1 MVWEDLA
8 AQGGLSQAEPTIVDV
23 LSWQTH
29 TEAFQDIGYFW
40 ASRPRLAVGDE
51 VVQLQGV
58 ELSHNVLDLLGTA
71 PALGRGFLPTET
83 TVNGPRVAMLSHALW
98 VSRFG
103 GDRSVVGQTVMVN
116 DTGHTVVGVLPKTF
130 RFVHMP
136 PVTERPDILTP
147 FQRDPARCRGMS
159 QCYRVSVVGRLADD
173 VTLEHVQRKIA
184 QLAASGRTL
193 VPGRTAAPA
202 FRVMSLQEQTVA
214 AFRPFA
220 MALLGMVALVM
231 LVACANVTNL
241 LLARGEAR
249 RHELAVR
256 GAIGATRRRLISQL
270 LTEGLVLGVVGGM
283 VGLVVAAIG
292 TPLLIQ
298 RLSRVVDLPRQAAM
312 TVDWRVV
319 AFAMALSVVAGLITG
334 LIPAV
339 RMPSRAAAFL
349 GRRGAGWPHG
359 GGVLHGLAVAQ
370 VAGAFI
376 LVVGAALLDAG
387 VGSLLQTERGFR
399 SDNVLAAQLQ
409 LTGPDYRER
418 ADNLAFVA
426 RLTDRIRGL
435 PGVESVGATSSVPLD
450 GVDGSV
456 PYRPIGSPISSD
468 TTPIGWFR
476 GATPDYFATMGIEI
490 LRGRNVRDTDTADA
504 APVLV
509 INQAMARRD
518 WPEMDPVGQRLRIGA
533 REFRIVGVVS
543 DVRNFGLDREE
554 TPVFYRP
561 LTQGAASYT
570 TMVVK
575 TRTPATL
582 APALRDAIRRL
593 APRLAG
599 VSIRPMDEL
608 VNASVAPQRITVQ
621 LTAVFAGLALALAA
635 LGVYGLLHFQVTQR
649 TQEFGVR
656 LALGSS
662 ANGIRRAVLARGM
675 ATIAGGLVAGLAASL
690 LSSRVLTSLLYGVS
704 AHEPR
709 VFVRAAVWVLAI
721 GLLAVYVPARRASR
735 IAPMDALRSD

>member
-1 MVWEDLA
+1 MFARLWSFITNLTGRQRFEDTLSEELHFHVDAYAHDLMQTGLSRQAAYRRARVHFGSVERVRDECRQASGLRWLDEVSQDLRHGIRCLRRFPAVTAVAVLTLALGIGMNSAIFSLVDALLLKPLPHHEPDRLAVVWEDLA

-173 VTLEHVQRKIA
+173 VTLEHVQREIA

-241 LLARGEAR
+241 LRARGEAR

-339 RMPSRAAAFL
+339 RMPSRAAALL

-376 LVVGAALLDAG
+376 LVVGAARLDAG

-399 SDNVLAAQLQ
+399 SDNVLAAQLH
-409 LTGPDYRER
+409 LTGPDSRER

-456 PYRPIGSPISSD
+456 NTFAVLDSL
-468 TTPIGWFR
+468 
-476 GATPDYFATMGIEI
+476 GAHM
-490 LRGRNVRDTDTADA
+490 R
-504 APVLV
+504 
-509 INQAMARRD
+509 
-518 WPEMDPVGQRLRIGA
+518 
-533 REFRIVGVVS
+533 
-543 DVRNFGLDREE
+543 
-554 TPVFYRP
+554 
-561 LTQGAASYT
+561 ASR
-570 TMVVK
+570 
-575 TRTPATL
+575 TRS
-582 APALRDAIRRL
+582 
-593 APRLAG
+593 G
-599 VSIRPMDEL
+599 
-608 VNASVAPQRITVQ
+608 
-621 LTAVFAGLALALAA
+621 A
-635 LGVYGLLHFQVTQR
+635 LGV
-649 TQEFGVR
+649 
-656 LALGSS
+656 
-662 ANGIRRAVLARGM
+662 
-675 ATIAGGLVAGLAASL
+675 
-690 LSSRVLTSLLYGVS
+690 
-704 AHEPR
+704 
-709 VFVRAAVWVLAI
+709 
-721 GLLAVYVPARRASR
+721 PA
-735 IAPMDALRSD
+735 